1 MKLLKGTCGLIKQKR
16 EGIKMELKLKKIIA
30 VLAVLGF
37 MATGSVVYAESEGD
51 CPAGGKCLGQGEDQ
65 GFFKELNLTAEQKT
79 KLKAQRESKESNKAL
94 REQLKTKMQTLHETI
109 AKPGTTRADV
119 NGLVVEVTALK
130 GQMFAQ
136 RIDGIFAMKEVLTP
150 AQFAKMQDHRKEKM
164 KEGKGRWNQHQ
175 QGADGDQSDSKKV

>member
-1 MKLLKGTCGLIKQKR
+1 M
-16 EGIKMELKLKKIIA
+16 A
-30 VLAVLGF
+30 VGPVA
-37 MATGSVVYAESEGD
+37 YAESEGD
-51 CPAGGKCLGQGEDQ
+51 NPEGGKGYRHGE
-65 GFFKELNLTAEQKT
+65 GKEFLKELNLTPEQT
-79 KLKAQRESKESNKAL
+79 EKLKAQRESKESNKAL